1 MVRIKYFPFLIL
13 FMIVAIFFILK
24 NKEEKRLISTMENNL
39 QELQE
44 KVQSTT
50 SLSNNLELHLS
61 LKQQEQLKILEPKF
75 EFYTYNGENTWLKHQ
90 DFFEGN
96 FKDSLLAIVNQEGE
110 ISLFSNYIG
119 TEPLIHYAIQLKI
132 GEIYVDSVSVIP
144 AIDQNSVF
152 ATSLT
157 QVHESIYLK
166 NENAITLLE
175 QIALHKN
182 EEIEVKLIGKNAFT
196 SFILT
201 EKSKQAFS
209 ETWELLKLLNV

>member
-1 MVRIKYFPFLIL
+1 
-13 FMIVAIFFILK
+13 MIVAIFFILK

-44 KVQSTT
+44 KVHDT

-61 LKQQEQLKILEPKF
+61 LKQQEQLKVLEPKF

-90 DFFEGN
+90 DFFEEN

-119 TEPLIHYAIQLKI
+119 TEPLVHYAIQLKI
-132 GEIYVDSVSVIP
+132 GEIYVDSVRVMP

-152 ATSLT
+152 ATGIT

-209 ETWELLKLLNV
+209 ETLELLNLLNV